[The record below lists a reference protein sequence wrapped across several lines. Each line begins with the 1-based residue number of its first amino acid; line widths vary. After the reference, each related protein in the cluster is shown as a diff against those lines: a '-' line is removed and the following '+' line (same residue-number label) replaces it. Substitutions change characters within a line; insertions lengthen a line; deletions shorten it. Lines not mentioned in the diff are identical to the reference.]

1 MDERP
6 LTQPELLA
14 LAPKQRPQ
22 DGSDPVDRAGHA
34 LVAMLR
40 EAANISNESVDRATS
55 LAHKLAMQ
63 LRAAEERIVEL
74 QGEVELLAGRATHA
88 EHWLETIKQEIE
100 DKLIAPMQAN
110 RPELPVLH

>member
-1 MDERP
+1 
-6 LTQPELLA
+6 
-14 LAPKQRPQ
+14 
-22 DGSDPVDRAGHA
+22 
-34 LVAMLR
+34 MLR
-40 EAANISNESVDRATS
+40 EAANVSNENLDRAMS

-74 QGEVELLAGRATHA
+74 QGEVDLLAGRATRA